1 MANKYFREKI
11 LILGS
16 IILIVSF
23 CALEVVLPKRKK
35 EPQQRE
41 FEF

>member
-1 MANKYFREKI
+1 MPNKYLREKI

-23 CALEVVLPKRKK
+23 CALEKVLPKKNSNSK
-35 EPQQRE
+35 ERE

>member
-1 MANKYFREKI
+1 VTNKCFREKV

-23 CALEVVLPKRKK
+23 CALEKILPKKRADSK
-35 EPQQRE
+35 ERE